1 MAGTATQTQ
10 STQTQFRDKVMD
22 QHDIPILGNF
32 YTKAEVDA
40 MVAEAVEEARR
51 IDEASM
57 AKHNREATI
66 ISMILGF
73 TCLALFLDGLL
84 RILGIIPPF
93 MHLDVNVIDQV
104 KDQIETDILDDVIEK
119 VRQVPIKK
127 LCYTKAEIDAMIA
140 EAVEEARRIDEA
152 SMAKHNREA
161 TIISMILGFT
171 ALALFLDGLLRIL
184 GIIPPFMHLDVNV
197 IDQVKNQIET
207 DIIDDVIEKV
217 RQVPIKKLFS
227 N

>member
-1 MAGTATQTQ
+1 MKTM
-10 STQTQFRDKVMD
+10 DK
-22 QHDIPILGNF
+22 HDIPILGDF

-104 KDQIETDILDDVIEK
+104 KNQIETDILDDVIEK

-127 LCYTKAEIDAMIA
+127 L
-140 EAVEEARRIDEA
+140 
-152 SMAKHNREA
+152 
-161 TIISMILGFT
+161 
-171 ALALFLDGLLRIL
+171 
-184 GIIPPFMHLDVNV
+184 
-197 IDQVKNQIET
+197 
-207 DIIDDVIEKV
+207 
-217 RQVPIKKLFS
+217 FS